1 MTVRRGRQ
9 MYPSARTGKSG
20 QGPETP
26 WGPGAESVWLSQAGL
41 QLSPC
46 LQLCSIPG
54 LGNGAS

>member
-1 MTVRRGRQ
+1 
-9 MYPSARTGKSG
+9 MYQSARTGKSG

-26 WGPGAESVWLSQAGL
+26 WGPGAEGVWLSQAGL